1 MKTLVT
7 HFKSSRKNNSD
18 VMCLVMLYFTL
29 VLACVAGFL
38 GFRGGERRGNW
49 GREGRNRVKNVVLK
63 V

>member
-1 MKTLVT
+1 MVVARMDTG
-7 HFKSSRKNNSD
+7 SNSY
-18 VMCLVMLYFTL
+18 LT
-29 VLACVAGFL
+29 LACVAGFL